1 MGELTIR
8 RNRGFA
14 VPPYQGTAKTEKK
27 AAAGQAQSVS
37 RTTGFAVSETLRQL
51 MSRVSQ
57 AENQS
62 RESRRT
68 LQTGEAVLDEVQD
81 RLGRLAELAEKAAG
95 GGASDRAALQAE
107 LEQLRGEIDRMTGAA
122 LAGDTPL
129 FLDGELGVED
139 GGAALLDAIM
149 GETSAAEEN
158 VRSLPD
164 WLLKGIAQG
173 DITPERLLAALGL
186 DQTAAGPEILA
197 AILGRPL
204 DGNYAAG
211 YLAALYLGAVIAGG
225 STDSIDPEQAMEGLR
240 QLLEKVAEGLT
251 PDEAIE
257 HLTNGEFTSFEDF
270 QSQFISG
277 TAPGLQDFLV
287 ELLLGEGGSQLL
299 TGPALLAY
307 LAGLEGMNLDLLM
320 SLLTNLQ
327 SGEMPLEADAAGL
340 AEQSG
345 TDAAAGRAAVLQLGN
360 VQVMGTDLSGVSF
373 DAASGLLTIGGTAG
387 VTVQGTGQ
395 GGQAILLTGS
405 GAVTLQQAD
414 VSTLTIASPEAR
426 IFSAGRTPLGE
437 VRLQTGAALTLG
449 GGGLLSVGGFR
460 GDGTNVLRLSGGAVV
475 LTEKNSQTLAELG
488 IPVLVEGPRPWRRGR
503 PGCGTPAGGL

>member
-173 DITPERLLAALGL
+173 DITP
-186 DQTAAGPEILA
+186 
-197 AILGRPL
+197 
-204 DGNYAAG
+204 
-211 YLAALYLGAVIAGG
+211 
-225 STDSIDPEQAMEGLR
+225 
-240 QLLEKVAEGLT
+240 
-251 PDEAIE
+251 
-257 HLTNGEFTSFEDF
+257 
-270 QSQFISG
+270 
-277 TAPGLQDFLV
+277 
-287 ELLLGEGGSQLL
+287 
-299 TGPALLAY
+299 
-307 LAGLEGMNLDLLM
+307 
-320 SLLTNLQ
+320 
-327 SGEMPLEADAAGL
+327 
-340 AEQSG
+340 
-345 TDAAAGRAAVLQLGN
+345 
-360 VQVMGTDLSGVSF
+360 
-373 DAASGLLTIGGTAG
+373 
-387 VTVQGTGQ
+387 
-395 GGQAILLTGS
+395 
-405 GAVTLQQAD
+405 
-414 VSTLTIASPEAR
+414 
-426 IFSAGRTPLGE
+426 
-437 VRLQTGAALTLG
+437 
-449 GGGLLSVGGFR
+449 
-460 GDGTNVLRLSGGAVV
+460 
-475 LTEKNSQTLAELG
+475 
-488 IPVLVEGPRPWRRGR
+488 
-503 PGCGTPAGGL
+503 